1 MSHSHNHTT
10 DDLTKSSN
18 GIKTAF
24 YLNLI
29 FSIAEFIGGFLTN
42 SVSILSDALH
52 DLGDSISIGLAW
64 YLEKKS
70 KQPPT
75 DKFSFGY
82 RRFSVLGAFIN
93 SVILIIGSIFVI
105 NEAFER
111 IFHPEQIN
119 TKGMLLFAIL
129 GIIVNGIAVLKMKSG
144 SSINEKMVTW
154 HLIEDVLGWIVV
166 LIVSI
171 VLLFYPIFI
180 IDAILSIL
188 ITIYILFNVVK
199 RLKETLY
206 IFLQGVPNDINI
218 DIIEREIQDI
228 ENIKYLKHLHIW
240 TMDGEKH
247 VFSAHVHLKELANIN
262 QLIKIKS
269 DIRTILTKY
278 KFDHYTIET
287 EFEEEYCPLCES
299 HFCVDRC

>member
-1 MSHSHNHTT
+1 MSHSHNHTSN
-10 DDLTKSSN
+10 DIHKSSN
-18 GIKTAF
+18 GIKTVF
-24 YLNLI
+24 FLNLF

-75 DKFSFGY
+75 NKFSFGY

-93 SVILIIGSIFVI
+93 SVILIVGSIFVI
-105 NEAFER
+105 REAFER
-111 IFHPEQIN
+111 IIQPEQIN
-119 TKGMLLFAIL
+119 TKGMILFAIL
-129 GIIVNGIAVLKMKSG
+129 GIIVNGVAVLKLKSG

-154 HLIEDVLGWIVV
+154 HLIEDLLGWIVV

-171 VLLFYPIFI
+171 VLIFHPIFI
-180 IDAILSIL
+180 LDAILSIL
-188 ITIYILFNVVK
+188 ITLFILYNVAK
-199 RLKETLY
+199 RLKETFY

-218 DIIEREIQDI
+218 DIIEKEIQNID
-228 ENIKYLKHLHIW
+228 NIKHLKHLHIW

-247 VFSAHVHLKELANIN
+247 VFSAHVHLKELSNMN

-269 DIRTILTKY
+269 DIRSVLTKY

-287 EFEEEYCPLCES
+287 EFEEELCPLCES